1 MVTPYFDKSVV
12 TFFQGL
18 DQKLQRGSSLSKR
31 DSDHVFRSCLDFLGL
46 PVPDRP
52 LYQYFLNSQFI
63 AFLLHQLA
71 DKSLPP
77 EHYTKYDNLINTL
90 RQERFRS
97 FIQYRELD
105 VNGIYPNLTIA
116 RRGARYI
123 INQGYPILITS
134 NHSSEYIP
142 SSEVAW
148 ITRNELKFAT
158 SVACAA
164 ADRTFYL
171 FISYPGGVRV
181 DHEHLKAV
189 PAAHRTPFLAEWTR
203 IQNYFSP
210 TNGLFSRTPKRDIT
224 GYEFGPFEKYLPE
237 FDELYSAFHIRDQL
251 LMRTAS
257 CFVKAILLWTNPVFG
272 EDAIAN
278 VFFSLEGCL
287 FLIQRK
293 HGNTEKKINRTQL
306 KAIFEKTFP
315 RGEELFEFITEA
327 YDKRISIVHPL
338 PRWGSEW
345 SPFLSADDYFDYLHI
360 CKSLLNYVLMER
372 IIQDE

>member
-1 MVTPYFDKSVV
+1 MISTYFDKSVV

-18 DQKLQRGSSLSKR
+18 DQKLQGETLSRR
-31 DSDHVFRSCLDFLGL
+31 DSDHVLRSCLDFLGL

-52 LYQYFLNSQFI
+52 LYQYFVHNQII

-71 DKSLPP
+71 VKSLSP
-77 EHYTKYDNLINTL
+77 EDYSKYEHLLDAF
-90 RQERFRS
+90 RQVRFRS
-97 FIQYRELD
+97 FVQYRELD

-148 ITRNELKFAT
+148 ITRNELRFAT
-158 SVACAA
+158 SVVCAA
-164 ADRTFYL
+164 TDRMFYL

-181 DHEHLKAV
+181 DHEHLKTV
-189 PAAHRTPFLAEWTR
+189 PPAHRTSFLAEWTR

-210 TNGLFSRTPKRDIT
+210 INGLFSRTPKRDVT
-224 GYEFGPFEKYLPE
+224 GYEFGPFEKYLTT
-237 FDELYSAFHIRDQL
+237 FDQLYNAFHIQDQL

-293 HGNTEKKINRTQL
+293 HGNREAKINLDQL
-306 KAIFEKTFP
+306 KAIFGKTFP
-315 RGEELFEFITEA
+315 HGENLFEFITEA

-338 PRWGSEW
+338 PRWGAEW
-345 SPFLSADDYFDYLHI
+345 SPFLSAEDYYDYLRI
-360 CKSLLNYVLMER
+360 CKSLLNYVLINR
-372 IIQDE
+372 IIEDD